1 MEIFMFIMFLVCN
14 LFVVLIVK
22 FTFGSVY
29 SYSNGMMM
37 GVHIPSE
44 HVKDADVEDLLNSS
58 KKQMRIFQNINT
70 LLSIAICFIIFW
82 NIIIFFLAFFC
93 MDDRIV
99 CGYLGYQFIFPQ
111 ENVLY

>member
-29 SYSNGMMM
+29 SYSNGMLM

-44 HVKDADVEDLLNSS
+44 HVKDADVEDLLNS
-58 KKQMRIFQNINT
+58 
-70 LLSIAICFIIFW
+70 
-82 NIIIFFLAFFC
+82 
-93 MDDRIV
+93 
-99 CGYLGYQFIFPQ
+99 
-111 ENVLY
+111 